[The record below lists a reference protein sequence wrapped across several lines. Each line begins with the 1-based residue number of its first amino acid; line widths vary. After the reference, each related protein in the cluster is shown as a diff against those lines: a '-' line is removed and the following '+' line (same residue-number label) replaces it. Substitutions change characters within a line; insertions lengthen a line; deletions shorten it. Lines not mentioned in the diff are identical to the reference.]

1 MVAYFIIF
9 LTLFASASYGLSNDN
24 PETKSEDQR

>member
-9 LTLFASASYGLSNDN
+9 LTLFASASYGLSNDA
-24 PETKSEDQR
+24 PETESGE

>member
-9 LTLFASASYGLSNDN
+9 LTLLASASYGLAEDN
-24 PETKSEDQR
+24 PETESGE

>member
-9 LTLFASASYGLSNDN
+9 LTLFASVAYGLSSDA
-24 PETKSEDQR
+24 PETKSGE